1 MVRNLGKRA
10 EYDMKA
16 LGEKLRELRIKNEL
30 TEREVGQYLYVS
42 PQAVHKWE
50 QGRCFPAVD
59 NLFAL
64 CELYKVDP
72 LDVMVKKGKSTLNRP
87 TYIGVKDTNVK
98 TLKRM
103 QMYLGR
109 IMDKLF

>member
-1 MVRNLGKRA
+1 
-10 EYDMKA
+10 MK
-16 LGEKLRELRIKNEL
+16 
-30 TEREVGQYLYVS
+30 
-42 PQAVHKWE
+42 
-50 QGRCFPAVD
+50 
-59 NLFAL
+59 AL

-98 TLKRM
+98 MLKRM
-103 QMYLGR
+103 QMYMGR

>member
-10 EYDMKA
+10 EYDMK
-16 LGEKLRELRIKNEL
+16 
-30 TEREVGQYLYVS
+30 
-42 PQAVHKWE
+42 
-50 QGRCFPAVD
+50 
-59 NLFAL
+59 AL

-98 TLKRM
+98 MLKRM
-103 QMYLGR
+103 QMYMGR